1 MPDDISLY
9 GDLNGIMMK
18 NKKGLGK
25 RAVDDS
31 STEKLA
37 KYAKAPYLTKKYKKA
52 VEFLPKHPIPAKLL
66 K

>member
-1 MPDDISLY
+1 
-9 GDLNGIMMK
+9 MMK
-18 NKKGLGK
+18 NKKGLEK

-37 KYAKAPYLTKKYKKA
+37 KYAKAPYFTKKDKKA
-52 VEFLPKHPIPAKLL
+52 VEFLQKHPIPAKFL